1 MTPDLAKLKVLVVED
16 HPVVLEG
23 TLSIL
28 KQFYSDLETRAVD
41 TEEKALKE
49 IFQYRPDLII
59 LDLQIPEK
67 ENDLTK
73 LDTGVDLLKKIM
85 KRYPEQ
91 NLAVQS
97 SFVSALCRI
106 KPDIDNHQGGFTVI
120 DKGRCSTQEIF
131 ERFDCALKGYTH
143 TKDIRGLQAGLEVK
157 PEWLKILAFA
167 CEDGLQDR
175 SIAQQINVSEGT
187 IRHYWTKIYDVLG
200 IYPEDVKGDGKNLRV
215 LSCNLARSNGLID

>member
-1 MTPDLAKLKVLVVED
+1 MAPDLAKLKVLVVED

-59 LDLQIPEK
+59 LDFQIPEK

-97 SFVSALCRI
+97 SFVSAL
-106 KPDIDNHQGGFTVI
+106 
-120 DKGRCSTQEIF
+120 
-131 ERFDCALKGYTH
+131 
-143 TKDIRGLQAGLEVK
+143 
-157 PEWLKILAFA
+157 
-167 CEDGLQDR
+167 
-175 SIAQQINVSEGT
+175 
-187 IRHYWTKIYDVLG
+187 
-200 IYPEDVKGDGKNLRV
+200 
-215 LSCNLARSNGLID
+215 